1 MTTGTPLFLEGSRSD
16 TVALVISGRIKVFS
30 SAADGTEVVT
40 RSTIGTA
47 VSSLAAEW
55 RELNEGRRALHE
67 ASQHQRAAASP
78 PTRQSH
84 RWAATR
90 TDGTLQ
96 DSTLYASW

>member
-47 VSSLAAEW
+47 VSQPSGG
-55 RELNEGRRALHE
+55 N
-67 ASQHQRAAASP
+67 
-78 PTRQSH
+78 
-84 RWAATR
+84 
-90 TDGTLQ
+90 
-96 DSTLYASW
+96 